1 MSEHCISIQTR
12 ASIQVLTDATNLFK
26 ESILHHND
34 VGMLQLLHY
43 RGLAGESLVLRVLP
57 VLALDDLYRIPRA
70 TRPVDRALDGGKRAT
85 ADIRVDVVE
94 LVNTHLSLLLSEV
107 AEGEAWRGVS
117 CLAVDSMVGCAR

>member
-1 MSEHCISIQTR
+1 MSRHCISIQTR
-12 ASIQVLTDATNLFK
+12 VNKEVLTDATILFK
-26 ESILHHND
+26 EGILHHND

-70 TRPVDRALDGGKRAT
+70 TRPVDRALNGGKGAT
-85 ADIRVDVVE
+85 ANIRVDIVE

-107 AEGEAWRGVS
+107 PEGEA
-117 CLAVDSMVGCAR
+117 